1 MLTDRSNEPSRRW
14 PNLIVRL
21 GVFLLIISVVIIILL
36 SNLYL
41 TQNYSQVKRSEAE
54 RELSL
59 YSGRLISELQRVS
72 VVPLLLSR
80 DTGLISDIN
89 TKDFQLTSQRLIT
102 FSDEIRVKSIT
113 LLERYGRIVA
123 SSDRSD
129 LGQNLR
135 GQDFF
140 FNAIRKSG
148 TVFTISDNEKGRRSF
163 FYSRKL
169 ESQGKI
175 LGVIVVEVGLD
186 NLFTT
191 WSANDATIMVT
202 NSKGIVLLST
212 DQGFLNQSLETALLS
227 QPTLT
232 VLERAIR
239 ATGDWNGSE
248 VDAYIEDQALYR
260 LDTSIPFQG
269 WRLTYLTPFQSVR
282 EKVNG
287 VLALGITALA
297 LLLALGFYF
306 LSRRATRQS
315 FLFKAESEELRA
327 LNDRL
332 STEITQRERA
342 ERNLQVAEASL
353 EQSSKLAAL
362 GEMSAAV
369 SHELN
374 QPLAAMRTYLAAAK
388 LLLSRKRSEEAL
400 SSFQR
405 IDDLIGRMG
414 TITQQLKSYSRKGSD
429 DLIPVNFINSI
440 NTSIA
445 MMAPQLG
452 QQSVEITKS
461 LPEIP
466 VKVLADPVR
475 LEQVIIN
482 LLRNALDAMKGQTER
497 YLQISLTAGE
507 MATLTIQD
515 NGPGIENLDEMFEPF
530 FTTKKPGEGV
540 GLGLAISSS
549 IAKDLDG
556 RLFARNVSPR
566 GAVFEFQLPQIV
578 ENNKD
583 LEQPNG

>member
-1 MLTDRSNEPSRRW
+1 MIPQQANEPSRRW

-21 GVFLLIISVVIIILL
+21 GVILLIISTITIILL

-41 TQNYSQVKRSEAE
+41 TQNYSQVKRTEAE

-59 YSGRLISELQRVS
+59 YSGRLISELQRIS

-89 TKDFQLTSQRLIT
+89 TKDYQLTSQRLIT

-113 LLERYGRIVA
+113 LLERFGRIVA

-135 GQDFF
+135 GQNFF
-140 FNAIRKSG
+140 FNAMRQSG
-148 TVFTISDNEKGRRSF
+148 TVFTMSDNEKGRRSF

-169 ESQGKI
+169 ESQGKV

-202 NSKGIVLLST
+202 NSKGIVVLST
-212 DQGFLNQSLETALLS
+212 DQDFLNQSLETALLA

-232 VLERAIR
+232 ALERAIR
-239 ATGDWNGSE
+239 ATGDWNGTE

-260 LDTSIPFQG
+260 LDTAIPFQG

-287 VLALGITALA
+287 VLAIGITALA
-297 LLLALGFYF
+297 LLIALGFYF

-332 STEITQRERA
+332 SNEITQRERA

-388 LLLSRKRSEEAL
+388 LLLSRRRSDEAL

-429 DLIPVNFINSI
+429 DLIPVDFISSI

-452 QQSVEITKS
+452 QQAVEITKS
-461 LPEIP
+461 LPDTP
-466 VKVLADPVR
+466 VSVLADPVR
-475 LEQVIIN
+475 LEQVVIN

-578 ENNKD
+578 EK
-583 LEQPNG
+583 

>member
-1 MLTDRSNEPSRRW
+1 MIPQQANEPSRRW

-21 GVFLLIISVVIIILL
+21 GVILLIISTITIILL

-41 TQNYSQVKRSEAE
+41 TQNYSQVKRTEAE
-54 RELSL
+54 IELSL
-59 YSGRLISELQRVS
+59 SSGRLISELQRIS

-89 TKDFQLTSQRLIT
+89 TKDYQLTSQRLIT

-113 LLERYGRIVA
+113 LLERFGRIVA

-135 GQDFF
+135 GQNFF
-140 FNAIRKSG
+140 FNAMRQSG

-169 ESQGKI
+169 ESQGKV

-202 NSKGIVLLST
+202 NSKGIVVLST
-212 DQGFLNQSLETALLS
+212 DQDFLNQSLETALLA

-232 VLERAIR
+232 ALERAIR
-239 ATGDWNGSE
+239 ATGDWNGTE

-260 LDTSIPFQG
+260 LDTAIPFQG

-287 VLALGITALA
+287 VLAIGITALA
-297 LLLALGFYF
+297 LLIALGFYF

-332 STEITQRERA
+332 SNEITQRERA

-388 LLLSRKRSEEAL
+388 LLLSRRRSDEAL

-429 DLIPVNFINSI
+429 DLIPVDFISSI

-452 QQSVEITKS
+452 QQAVEITKS
-461 LPEIP
+461 LPDTP
-466 VKVLADPVR
+466 VSVLADPVR
-475 LEQVIIN
+475 LEQVVIN

-578 ENNKD
+578 EK
-583 LEQPNG
+583 

>member
-1 MLTDRSNEPSRRW
+1 MIPQQANEPSRRW

-21 GVFLLIISVVIIILL
+21 GVILLIISTITIILL

-41 TQNYSQVKRSEAE
+41 TQNYSQVKRTEAE

-59 YSGRLISELQRVS
+59 YSGRLISELQRIS

-89 TKDFQLTSQRLIT
+89 TKDYQLTSQRLIT

-113 LLERYGRIVA
+113 LLERFGRIVA

-135 GQDFF
+135 GQNFF
-140 FNAIRKSG
+140 FNAMRQSG

-169 ESQGKI
+169 ESQGKV

-202 NSKGIVLLST
+202 NSKGIVVLST
-212 DQGFLNQSLETALLS
+212 DQDFLNQSLETALLA

-232 VLERAIR
+232 ALERAIR
-239 ATGDWNGSE
+239 ATGDWNGTE

-260 LDTSIPFQG
+260 LDTAIPFQG

-287 VLALGITALA
+287 VLAIGITALA

-332 STEITQRERA
+332 SNEITQRERA

-362 GEMSAAV
+362 GEMSAAL

-388 LLLSRKRSEEAL
+388 LLLSRRRSDEAL

-429 DLIPVNFINSI
+429 DLIPVDFISSI

-452 QQSVEITKS
+452 QQAVEITKS
-461 LPEIP
+461 LPDTP
-466 VKVLADPVR
+466 VSVLADPVR
-475 LEQVIIN
+475 LEQVVIN

-578 ENNKD
+578 EK
-583 LEQPNG
+583 

>member
-21 GVFLLIISVVIIILL
+21 GVFLLIISVIIIILL

-72 VVPLLLSR
+72 VVPLLLSC

-583 LEQPNG
+583 LE

>member
-21 GVFLLIISVVIIILL
+21 GVFLLIISVIIIILL

-135 GQDFF
+135 GHDFF

-583 LEQPNG
+583 LE

>member
-1 MLTDRSNEPSRRW
+1 MISERSNDPSRRW
-14 PNLIVRL
+14 PNFIIRL
-21 GVFLLIISVVIIILL
+21 GVILLIGSTIIIILL

-41 TQNYSQVKRSEAE
+41 TQNYSQAKRSEAE

-89 TKDFQLTSQRLIT
+89 TKDYQLTSQRLIT

-113 LLERYGRIVA
+113 LLERFGRIVA
-123 SSDRSD
+123 SSDRTD

-135 GQDFF
+135 DQNFF
-140 FNAIRKSG
+140 FNAMRQSG

-163 FYSRKL
+163 YYSRKL
-169 ESQGKI
+169 ESQGKV
-175 LGVIVVEVGLD
+175 LGVIVVEVALD

-202 NSKGIVLLST
+202 NSEGIVVLST
-212 DQGFLNQSLETALLS
+212 DQDFLNQSLETALLA

-232 VLERAIR
+232 ALERAIR
-239 ATGDWNGSE
+239 ATGDWNGTE

-260 LDTSIPFQG
+260 LDTAIPFQG

-315 FLFKAESEELRA
+315 TFFKAESEELRA

-332 STEITQRERA
+332 SAEITQRERA

-414 TITQQLKSYSRKGSD
+414 TITQQLKSYSRKGSE
-429 DLIPVNFINSI
+429 DLIPVDFVSSI
-440 NTSIA
+440 NTSIS

-461 LPEIP
+461 LPDTP
-466 VKVLADPVR
+466 VSVLADPVR
-475 LEQVIIN
+475 LEQVIVN

-549 IAKDLDG
+549 IAQDLDG

-566 GAVFEFQLPQIV
+566 GAVFEFQLPQI
-578 ENNKD
+578 EDK
-583 LEQPNG
+583 

>member
-1 MLTDRSNEPSRRW
+1 MISERSNEPSRRW

-21 GVFLLIISVVIIILL
+21 GVILLIISTITIILL

-41 TQNYSQVKRSEAE
+41 TQNYSQAKRSEAE

-89 TKDFQLTSQRLIT
+89 TRDYQLTSQRLIT

-113 LLERYGRIVA
+113 LLERFGRIVA

-135 GQDFF
+135 SQNFF
-140 FNAIRKSG
+140 FNAMRQSG

-169 ESQGKI
+169 ESQGKV

-202 NSKGIVLLST
+202 NSEGIVVLST
-212 DQGFLNQSLETALLS
+212 DQDFLNQSLETALLA

-239 ATGDWNGSE
+239 ATGDWNGTE

-260 LDTSIPFQG
+260 LDTAIPFRG

-306 LSRRATRQS
+306 LSRRAARQS

-414 TITQQLKSYSRKGSD
+414 TITQQLKSYSRKGSE
-429 DLIPVNFINSI
+429 DLIPVDFVSSI
-440 NTSIA
+440 NTSIS

-452 QQSVEITKS
+452 QQAVEITKS
-461 LPEIP
+461 LPDTP
-466 VKVLADPVR
+466 VSVLADPVR
-475 LEQVIIN
+475 LEQVIVN

-549 IAKDLDG
+549 IAQDLDG
-556 RLFARNVSPR
+556 RLFARNVTPR
-566 GAVFEFQLPQIV
+566 GAVFEFQLPQI
-578 ENNKD
+578 EDK
-583 LEQPNG
+583 

>member
-1 MLTDRSNEPSRRW
+1 MLSERSNDPSRRW
-14 PNLIVRL
+14 PNFIVRL
-21 GVFLLIISVVIIILL
+21 GVILLISSSVIIILL

-41 TQNYSQVKRSEAE
+41 TQNYSQEKRSEAE

-89 TKDFQLTSQRLIT
+89 TKDYQLTSQRLIT

-113 LLERYGRIVA
+113 LLERFGRIVA
-123 SSDRSD
+123 SSDRTD

-135 GQDFF
+135 DQNFF
-140 FNAIRKSG
+140 FNAMRQSG

-163 FYSRKL
+163 YYSRKL
-169 ESQGKI
+169 ESKGKV
-175 LGVIVVEVGLD
+175 LGVIVVEVALD

-202 NSKGIVLLST
+202 NSEGIVVLST
-212 DQGFLNQSLETALLS
+212 DQDFLNQSLETALLA

-232 VLERAIR
+232 ALERAIR
-239 ATGDWNGSE
+239 ATGDWNGTE

-260 LDTSIPFQG
+260 LDTAIPFQG

-315 FLFKAESEELRA
+315 TFFKAESEELRA

-414 TITQQLKSYSRKGSD
+414 TITQQLKSYSRKGSE
-429 DLIPVNFINSI
+429 DLIPVDFVSSI
-440 NTSIA
+440 NTSIS

-461 LPEIP
+461 LPDTP
-466 VKVLADPVR
+466 VSVLADPVR
-475 LEQVIIN
+475 LEQVIVN

-549 IAKDLDG
+549 IAQDLDG

-566 GAVFEFQLPQIV
+566 GAVFEFQLPQI
-578 ENNKD
+578 EDK
-583 LEQPNG
+583 

>member
-1 MLTDRSNEPSRRW
+1 MIPQQANEPSRRW

-21 GVFLLIISVVIIILL
+21 GVILLIISTITIILL

-41 TQNYSQVKRSEAE
+41 TQNYSQVKRTEAE

-59 YSGRLISELQRVS
+59 YSGRLISELQRIS

-89 TKDFQLTSQRLIT
+89 TKDYQLTSQRLIT

-113 LLERYGRIVA
+113 LLERFGRIVA

-135 GQDFF
+135 GQNFF
-140 FNAIRKSG
+140 FNAMRQSG

-169 ESQGKI
+169 ESQGKV

-202 NSKGIVLLST
+202 NSKGIVVLST
-212 DQGFLNQSLETALLS
+212 DQDFLNQSLETALLA

-232 VLERAIR
+232 ALERAIR
-239 ATGDWNGSE
+239 ATGDWNGTE

-260 LDTSIPFQG
+260 LDTAIPFQG

-287 VLALGITALA
+287 VLAIGITALA
-297 LLLALGFYF
+297 LLIALGFYF
-306 LSRRATRQS
+306 LSRRAAKQS

-332 STEITQRERA
+332 SNEITQRERA

-388 LLLSRKRSEEAL
+388 LLLSRRRSDEAL

-429 DLIPVNFINSI
+429 DLIPVDFISSI

-452 QQSVEITKS
+452 QQAVEITKS
-461 LPEIP
+461 LPDTP
-466 VKVLADPVR
+466 VSVLADPVR
-475 LEQVIIN
+475 LEQVVIN

-578 ENNKD
+578 EK
-583 LEQPNG
+583 

>member
-1 MLTDRSNEPSRRW
+1 MIPQQANEPSRRW

-21 GVFLLIISVVIIILL
+21 GVILLIISSITIILL

-41 TQNYSQVKRSEAE
+41 TQNYSQVKRTEAE

-59 YSGRLISELQRVS
+59 YSGRLISELQRIS

-89 TKDFQLTSQRLIT
+89 TKDYQLTSQRLIT

-113 LLERYGRIVA
+113 LLERFGRIVA

-135 GQDFF
+135 GQNFF
-140 FNAIRKSG
+140 FNAMRQSG

-169 ESQGKI
+169 ESQGKV

-202 NSKGIVLLST
+202 NSKGIVVLST
-212 DQGFLNQSLETALLS
+212 DQDFLNQSLETALLA

-232 VLERAIR
+232 ALERAIR
-239 ATGDWNGSE
+239 ATGDWNGTE

-260 LDTSIPFQG
+260 LDTAIPFQG

-287 VLALGITALA
+287 VLAIGITALA

-306 LSRRATRQS
+306 LSRRATKQS

-332 STEITQRERA
+332 SNEITQRERA

-388 LLLSRKRSEEAL
+388 LLLSRRRSDEAL

-429 DLIPVNFINSI
+429 DLIPVDFISSI

-452 QQSVEITKS
+452 QQAVEITKS
-461 LPEIP
+461 LPDTP
-466 VKVLADPVR
+466 VSVLADPVR
-475 LEQVIIN
+475 LEQVVIN

-515 NGPGIENLDEMFEPF
+515 NGPGIENLDELFEPF

-578 ENNKD
+578 EK
-583 LEQPNG
+583 

>member
-21 GVFLLIISVVIIILL
+21 GVFLLIISVIIIILL

-475 LEQVIIN
+475 LEQVIVN

-578 ENNKD
+578 ENKKD
-583 LEQPNG
+583 LE

>member
-1 MLTDRSNEPSRRW
+1 MLSERSNDPSRRW
-14 PNLIVRL
+14 PNFIVRL
-21 GVFLLIISVVIIILL
+21 GVILLISSSVIIILL

-41 TQNYSQVKRSEAE
+41 TQNYSQAKRSEAE

-89 TKDFQLTSQRLIT
+89 TKDYQLTSQRLIT

-113 LLERYGRIVA
+113 LLERFGRIVA
-123 SSDRSD
+123 SSDRTD

-135 GQDFF
+135 DQNFF
-140 FNAIRKSG
+140 FNAMRQSG

-163 FYSRKL
+163 YYSRKL
-169 ESQGKI
+169 ESQGKV
-175 LGVIVVEVGLD
+175 LGVIVVEVALD

-202 NSKGIVLLST
+202 NSEGIVVLST
-212 DQGFLNQSLETALLS
+212 DQDFLNQSLETALLA

-232 VLERAIR
+232 ALERAIR
-239 ATGDWNGSE
+239 ATGDWNGTE

-260 LDTSIPFQG
+260 LDTAIPFQG

-315 FLFKAESEELRA
+315 IFFKAESEELRA

-332 STEITQRERA
+332 SAEITQRERA

-414 TITQQLKSYSRKGSD
+414 TITQQLKSYSRKGSE
-429 DLIPVNFINSI
+429 DLIPVDFVSSI
-440 NTSIA
+440 NTSIS

-461 LPEIP
+461 LPDTP
-466 VKVLADPVR
+466 VSVLADPVR
-475 LEQVIIN
+475 LEQVIVN

-549 IAKDLDG
+549 IAQDLDG

-566 GAVFEFQLPQIV
+566 GAVFEFQLPQI
-578 ENNKD
+578 EDK
-583 LEQPNG
+583 

>member
-1 MLTDRSNEPSRRW
+1 MAVITNPEPTRGW
-14 PNLIVRL
+14 ANLVVRL
-21 GVFLLIISVVIIILL
+21 GILALALSVIAIIWL

-41 TQNYSQVKRSEAE
+41 TQNYSQAKRTEAE

-72 VVPLLLSR
+72 VVPLLLSQ
-80 DTGLISDIN
+80 DTGLLSDIN
-89 TKDFQLTSQRLIT
+89 TKDYQRTSQRLIS
-102 FSDEIRVKSIT
+102 FSEEIRVNSIT
-113 LLERYGRIVA
+113 LLERFGRIVA

-129 LGQNLR
+129 LGRNLR
-135 GQDFF
+135 DQEFF
-140 FNAIRKSG
+140 YAAIRSSD
-148 TVFTISDNEKGRRSF
+148 TIFTISDNEKGKRSF

-175 LGVIVVEVGLD
+175 MGVVVVEVRLD
-186 NLFTT
+186 DLFTT

-202 NSKGIVLLST
+202 NSEGIIVLST
-212 DQGFLNQSLETALLS
+212 ETSFVNQSLETALVS
-227 QPTLT
+227 EPTLT
-232 VLERAIR
+232 ALERALR
-239 ATGDWNGSE
+239 ATGDWNGTE
-248 VDAYIEDQALYR
+248 VDVYIEDQALYR
-260 LDTSIPFQG
+260 LDTAIPFQG
-269 WRLTYLTPFQSVR
+269 WRLSYLAPFQSVR

-287 VLALGITALA
+287 VLALEITALA
-297 LLLALGFYF
+297 LLMALGFYF
-306 LSRRATRQS
+306 LSRRAIRQS

-374 QPLAAMRTYLAAAK
+374 QPLAAMRTYLAGAK
-388 LLLSRKRSEEAL
+388 LLLSRKRPDEAL

-414 TITQQLKSYSRKGSD
+414 TITQQLKSYARKGSD
-429 DLIPVNFINSI
+429 DLIPVDFKNSV
-440 NTSIA
+440 NTSMS

-452 QQSVEITKS
+452 QQDVEIDKN
-461 LPEIP
+461 LPDET
-466 VKVLADPVR
+466 VMVMADPVR
-475 LEQVIIN
+475 LEQVIVN
-482 LLRNALDAMKGQTER
+482 LLRNALDAMKGQSDR
-497 YLQISLTAGE
+497 HLQVSLTAGE

-515 NGPGIENLDEMFEPF
+515 NGPGIENLDELFEPF
-530 FTTKKPGEGV
+530 FTTKKPGDGV

-549 IAKDLDG
+549 ITKDLDG

-566 GAVFEFQLPQIV
+566 GAVFEFQLPQI
-578 ENNKD
+578 EPKGIQAA
-583 LEQPNG
+583 E

>member
-1 MLTDRSNEPSRRW
+1 MIPQQANEPSRRW

-21 GVFLLIISVVIIILL
+21 GVILLIISTITIILL

-41 TQNYSQVKRSEAE
+41 TQNYSQVKRTEAE

-59 YSGRLISELQRVS
+59 YSGRLISELQRIS

-89 TKDFQLTSQRLIT
+89 TKDYQLTSQRLIT

-113 LLERYGRIVA
+113 LLERFGRIVA

-135 GQDFF
+135 GQNFF
-140 FNAIRKSG
+140 FNAMRQSG

-169 ESQGKI
+169 ESQGKV

-202 NSKGIVLLST
+202 NSKGIVVLST
-212 DQGFLNQSLETALLS
+212 DQDFLNQSLETALLA

-232 VLERAIR
+232 ALERAIR
-239 ATGDWNGSE
+239 ATGDWNGTE

-260 LDTSIPFQG
+260 LDTAIPFQG

-287 VLALGITALA
+287 VLAIGITALA
-297 LLLALGFYF
+297 LLIALGFYF
-306 LSRRATRQS
+306 LSRRAAKQS

-332 STEITQRERA
+332 SNEITQRERA

-388 LLLSRKRSEEAL
+388 LLLSRRRSDEAL

-429 DLIPVNFINSI
+429 DLIPVDFISSI

-452 QQSVEITKS
+452 QQAVEITKS
-461 LPEIP
+461 LPDTP
-466 VKVLADPVR
+466 VSVLADPVR
-475 LEQVIIN
+475 LEQVVIN

-549 IAKDLDG
+549 IAKELDG

-578 ENNKD
+578 EK
-583 LEQPNG
+583 

>member
-1 MLTDRSNEPSRRW
+1 MIPQQANEPSRRW

-21 GVFLLIISVVIIILL
+21 GVILLIISTITIILL

-41 TQNYSQVKRSEAE
+41 TQNYSQVKRTEAE

-59 YSGRLISELQRVS
+59 YSGRLISELQRIS

-89 TKDFQLTSQRLIT
+89 TKDYQLTSQRLIT

-113 LLERYGRIVA
+113 LLERFGRIVA

-135 GQDFF
+135 GQNFF
-140 FNAIRKSG
+140 FNAMRQSG

-169 ESQGKI
+169 ESQGKV

-202 NSKGIVLLST
+202 NSKGIVVLST
-212 DQGFLNQSLETALLS
+212 DQDFLNQSLETALLA

-239 ATGDWNGSE
+239 ATGDWNGTE

-260 LDTSIPFQG
+260 LDTAIPFQG

-287 VLALGITALA
+287 VLAIGITALA
-297 LLLALGFYF
+297 LLIALGFYF
-306 LSRRATRQS
+306 LSRRAARQS

-332 STEITQRERA
+332 SNEITQRERA

-388 LLLSRKRSEEAL
+388 LLLSRRRSDEAL

-429 DLIPVNFINSI
+429 DLIPVDFISSI

-452 QQSVEITKS
+452 QQAVEITKS
-461 LPEIP
+461 LPDTP
-466 VKVLADPVR
+466 VSVLADPVR
-475 LEQVIIN
+475 LEQVVIN

-578 ENNKD
+578 EK
-583 LEQPNG
+583 

>member
-1 MLTDRSNEPSRRW
+1 MALLNNPEPTRGW
-14 PNLIVRL
+14 ANLIVRL
-21 GVFLLIISVVIIILL
+21 GIFLLAVSVIAIIWLT
-36 SNLYL
+36 NLYL
-41 TQNYSQVKRSEAE
+41 TQNYSQEKRSEAE

-80 DTGLISDIN
+80 DTGLLSDLN
-89 TKDFQLTSQRLIT
+89 TKDYQLTSQRLIS
-102 FSDEIRVKSIT
+102 FSEEIRVNSIT
-113 LLERYGRIVA
+113 LLERFGRIVA
-123 SSDRSD
+123 SSDRAD
-129 LGQNLR
+129 LGRNLR
-135 GQDFF
+135 DQEFF
-140 FNAIRKSG
+140 YSAIRSSD
-148 TVFTISDNEKGRRSF
+148 TIFTISSNEKGKRSF

-175 LGVIVVEVGLD
+175 KGVVVVEVRLD
-186 NLFTT
+186 DLFTT

-202 NSKGIVLLST
+202 NSEGIVVLST
-212 DQGFLNQSLETALLS
+212 EKGFLNQSLETALLS

-232 VLERAIR
+232 VFESAVR
-239 ATGDWNGSE
+239 ATGDWNGTA

-260 LDTSIPFQG
+260 LDTAIPFQG
-269 WRLTYLTPFQSVR
+269 WRLTYLAPFQSVR

-287 VLALGITALA
+287 VLALEITGLA
-297 LLLALGFYF
+297 LLMALGFYF
-306 LSRRATRQS
+306 LSRRAIRQT

-374 QPLAAMRTYLAAAK
+374 QPLAAMRTYLAGAK
-388 LLLSRKRSEEAL
+388 LLLSRKRPDEAM

-414 TITQQLKSYSRKGSD
+414 TITQQLKSYARKGSD
-429 DLIPVNFINSI
+429 DLIPVDFKMSV
-440 NTSIA
+440 NTSMS

-452 QQSVEITKS
+452 QQDVEID
-461 LPEIP
+461 
-466 VKVLADPVR
+466 KVLPDHPVMVMADPVR
-475 LEQVIIN
+475 LEQVIVN
-482 LLRNALDAMKGQTER
+482 LLRNALDAMKGQSDR
-497 YLQISLTAGE
+497 HLQISLTAGD

-515 NGPGIENLDEMFEPF
+515 NGPGIENLDELFEPF
-530 FTTKKPGEGV
+530 FTTKKPGDGV

-549 IAKDLDG
+549 ITKDLDG

-566 GAVFEFQLPQIV
+566 GAVFEFQLPQ
-578 ENNKD
+578 
-583 LEQPNG
+583 LEQKDIQAAE

>member
-21 GVFLLIISVVIIILL
+21 GVFLLIISVIIIILL

-80 DTGLISDIN
+80 DTSLISDIN

-475 LEQVIIN
+475 LEQVIVN

-583 LEQPNG
+583 LE

>member
-1 MLTDRSNEPSRRW
+1 MALLNNPEPTRGW
-14 PNLIVRL
+14 ANLIVRL
-21 GVFLLIISVVIIILL
+21 GIFLLAVSVIAIIWLT
-36 SNLYL
+36 NLYL
-41 TQNYSQVKRSEAE
+41 TQNYSQEKRSEAE

-80 DTGLISDIN
+80 DTGLLSDLN
-89 TKDFQLTSQRLIT
+89 TKDYQLTSQRLIS
-102 FSDEIRVKSIT
+102 FSEEIRVNSIT
-113 LLERYGRIVA
+113 LLERFGRIVA
-123 SSDRSD
+123 SSDRAD
-129 LGQNLR
+129 LGRNLR
-135 GQDFF
+135 DQEFF
-140 FNAIRKSG
+140 YSAIRSSD
-148 TVFTISDNEKGRRSF
+148 TIFTISSNEKGKRSF

-175 LGVIVVEVGLD
+175 KGVVVVEVRLD
-186 NLFTT
+186 DLFTT

-202 NSKGIVLLST
+202 NSEGIVVLST
-212 DQGFLNQSLETALLS
+212 EKGFLNQSLETALLS

-232 VLERAIR
+232 VFESAVR
-239 ATGDWNGSE
+239 ATGDWNGTA

-260 LDTSIPFQG
+260 LDTAIPFQG
-269 WRLTYLTPFQSVR
+269 WRLTYLAPFQSVR

-287 VLALGITALA
+287 VLALEITGLA
-297 LLLALGFYF
+297 LLMALGFYF
-306 LSRRATRQS
+306 LSRRAIRQT

-374 QPLAAMRTYLAAAK
+374 QPLAAMRTYLAGAK
-388 LLLSRKRSEEAL
+388 LLLSRKRPDEAM

-414 TITQQLKSYSRKGSD
+414 TITQQLKSYARKGSD
-429 DLIPVNFINSI
+429 DLIPVDFKMSV
-440 NTSIA
+440 NTSMS

-452 QQSVEITKS
+452 QQDVEID
-461 LPEIP
+461 
-466 VKVLADPVR
+466 KVLPDHPVMVMADPVR
-475 LEQVIIN
+475 LEQVIVN
-482 LLRNALDAMKGQTER
+482 LLRNALDAMKGQSDR
-497 YLQISLTAGE
+497 HLQISLTAGE

-515 NGPGIENLDEMFEPF
+515 NGPGIENLDELFEPF
-530 FTTKKPGEGV
+530 FTTKKPGDGV

-549 IAKDLDG
+549 ITKDLDG

-566 GAVFEFQLPQIV
+566 GAVFEFQLPQ
-578 ENNKD
+578 
-583 LEQPNG
+583 LEQKDIQAAE

>member
-1 MLTDRSNEPSRRW
+1 MIPQQANEPSRRW

-21 GVFLLIISVVIIILL
+21 GVILLIISTITIILL

-41 TQNYSQVKRSEAE
+41 TQNYSQVKRTEAE

-59 YSGRLISELQRVS
+59 YSGRLISELQRIS

-89 TKDFQLTSQRLIT
+89 TKDYQLTSQRLIT

-113 LLERYGRIVA
+113 LLERFGRIVA

-135 GQDFF
+135 GQNFF
-140 FNAIRKSG
+140 FNAMRQSG

-169 ESQGKI
+169 ESQGKV

-202 NSKGIVLLST
+202 NSKGIVVLST
-212 DQGFLNQSLETALLS
+212 DQDFLNQSLETALLA

-232 VLERAIR
+232 ALERAIR
-239 ATGDWNGSE
+239 ATGDWNGTE

-260 LDTSIPFQG
+260 LDTAIPFQG

-287 VLALGITALA
+287 VLAIGITALA
-297 LLLALGFYF
+297 LLIALGFYF

-332 STEITQRERA
+332 SNEITQRERA

-388 LLLSRKRSEEAL
+388 LLLSRRRSDEAL

-429 DLIPVNFINSI
+429 DLIPVDFISSI

-452 QQSVEITKS
+452 QQAVEITKS
-461 LPEIP
+461 LPDTP
-466 VKVLADPVR
+466 VSVLADPVR
-475 LEQVIIN
+475 LEQVVIN

-530 FTTKKPGEGV
+530 FTTKKPGECV

-578 ENNKD
+578 EK
-583 LEQPNG
+583 

>member
-1 MLTDRSNEPSRRW
+1 MLSERSNDPSRRW
-14 PNLIVRL
+14 PNFIVRL
-21 GVFLLIISVVIIILL
+21 GVILLISSSVIIILL

-41 TQNYSQVKRSEAE
+41 TQNYSQAKRSEAE

-89 TKDFQLTSQRLIT
+89 TKDYQLTSQRLIT

-113 LLERYGRIVA
+113 LLERFGRIVA
-123 SSDRSD
+123 SSDRTD

-135 GQDFF
+135 DQKFF
-140 FNAIRKSG
+140 FNAMRQSG

-163 FYSRKL
+163 YYSRKL
-169 ESQGKI
+169 ESQGKV
-175 LGVIVVEVGLD
+175 LGVIVVEVALD

-191 WSANDATIMVT
+191 WSANDSTIMVT
-202 NSKGIVLLST
+202 NSEGIVVLST
-212 DQGFLNQSLETALLS
+212 DQDFLNQSLETALLA

-232 VLERAIR
+232 ALERAIR
-239 ATGDWNGSE
+239 ATGDWNGTE

-260 LDTSIPFQG
+260 LDTAIPFQG

-315 FLFKAESEELRA
+315 TFFKAESEELRA

-400 SSFQR
+400 SSLQR

-414 TITQQLKSYSRKGSD
+414 TITQQLKSYSRKGSE
-429 DLIPVNFINSI
+429 DLIPVDFVSSI
-440 NTSIA
+440 NTSIS

-461 LPEIP
+461 LPDTP
-466 VKVLADPVR
+466 VSVLADPVR
-475 LEQVIIN
+475 LEQVIVN

-549 IAKDLDG
+549 IAQDLDG

-566 GAVFEFQLPQIV
+566 GAVFEFQLPQI
-578 ENNKD
+578 EDK
-583 LEQPNG
+583 

>member
-1 MLTDRSNEPSRRW
+1 MIPQQTNEPSRRW

-21 GVFLLIISVVIIILL
+21 GVILLIISTITIILL

-41 TQNYSQVKRSEAE
+41 TQNYSQVKRTEAE

-59 YSGRLISELQRVS
+59 YSGRLISELQRIS

-89 TKDFQLTSQRLIT
+89 TKDYQLTSQRLIT

-113 LLERYGRIVA
+113 LLERFGRIVA

-135 GQDFF
+135 GQNFF
-140 FNAIRKSG
+140 FNAMRQSG

-169 ESQGKI
+169 ESQGKV

-202 NSKGIVLLST
+202 NSKGIVVLST
-212 DQGFLNQSLETALLS
+212 DQDFLNQSLETALLA

-232 VLERAIR
+232 ALERAIR
-239 ATGDWNGSE
+239 ATGDWNGTE

-260 LDTSIPFQG
+260 LDTAIPFQG

-287 VLALGITALA
+287 VLAIGITALA

-332 STEITQRERA
+332 SNEITQRERA

-388 LLLSRKRSEEAL
+388 LLLSRRRSDEAL

-429 DLIPVNFINSI
+429 DLIPVDFISSI

-452 QQSVEITKS
+452 QQAVEITKS
-461 LPEIP
+461 LPDTP
-466 VKVLADPVR
+466 VSVLADPVR
-475 LEQVIIN
+475 LEQVVIN

-578 ENNKD
+578 EK
-583 LEQPNG
+583 

>member
-1 MLTDRSNEPSRRW
+1 MIPQQANEPSRRW

-21 GVFLLIISVVIIILL
+21 GVILLIISTITIILL

-41 TQNYSQVKRSEAE
+41 TQNYSQVKRTEAE

-59 YSGRLISELQRVS
+59 YSGRLISELQRIS

-89 TKDFQLTSQRLIT
+89 TKDYQLTSQRLIT

-113 LLERYGRIVA
+113 LLERFGRIVA

-135 GQDFF
+135 GQNFF
-140 FNAIRKSG
+140 FNAMRQSG

-169 ESQGKI
+169 ESQGKV

-202 NSKGIVLLST
+202 NSKGIVVLST
-212 DQGFLNQSLETALLS
+212 DQDFLNQSLETALLA

-232 VLERAIR
+232 ALERAIR
-239 ATGDWNGSE
+239 ATGDWNGTE

-260 LDTSIPFQG
+260 LDTAIPFQG

-287 VLALGITALA
+287 VLAIGITALA

-327 LNDRL
+327 LNERL
-332 STEITQRERA
+332 SNEITQRERA

-388 LLLSRKRSEEAL
+388 LLLSRRRSDEAL

-429 DLIPVNFINSI
+429 DLIPVDFISSI

-452 QQSVEITKS
+452 QQAVEITKS
-461 LPEIP
+461 LPDTP
-466 VKVLADPVR
+466 VSVLADPVR
-475 LEQVIIN
+475 LEQVVIN

-578 ENNKD
+578 EK
-583 LEQPNG
+583 

>member
-1 MLTDRSNEPSRRW
+1 MIPQQANEPSRRW

-21 GVFLLIISVVIIILL
+21 GIILLIISTITIILL

-41 TQNYSQVKRSEAE
+41 TQNYSQVKRTEAE

-59 YSGRLISELQRVS
+59 YSGRLISELQRIS

-89 TKDFQLTSQRLIT
+89 TKDYQLTSQRLIT

-113 LLERYGRIVA
+113 LLERFGRIVA

-135 GQDFF
+135 GQNFF
-140 FNAIRKSG
+140 FNAMRQSG

-169 ESQGKI
+169 ESQGKV

-202 NSKGIVLLST
+202 NSKGIVVLST
-212 DQGFLNQSLETALLS
+212 DQDFLNQSLETALLA

-232 VLERAIR
+232 ALERAIR
-239 ATGDWNGSE
+239 ATGDWNGTE

-260 LDTSIPFQG
+260 LDTAIPFQG

-287 VLALGITALA
+287 VLAIGITALA
-297 LLLALGFYF
+297 LLIALGFYF

-332 STEITQRERA
+332 SNEITQRERA

-388 LLLSRKRSEEAL
+388 LLLSRRRSDEAL

-429 DLIPVNFINSI
+429 DLIPVDFISSI

-452 QQSVEITKS
+452 QQAVEITKS
-461 LPEIP
+461 LPDTP
-466 VKVLADPVR
+466 VSVLADPVR
-475 LEQVIIN
+475 LEQVVIN

-578 ENNKD
+578 EK
-583 LEQPNG
+583 

>member
-21 GVFLLIISVVIIILL
+21 GVFLLIISVIIIILL

-113 LLERYGRIVA
+113 LLERYGRIVE

-475 LEQVIIN
+475 LEQVIVN

-583 LEQPNG
+583 LE

>member
-1 MLTDRSNEPSRRW
+1 MLSERSNDPSRRW
-14 PNLIVRL
+14 PNFIVRL
-21 GVFLLIISVVIIILL
+21 GVILLISSSVIIILL

-41 TQNYSQVKRSEAE
+41 TQNYSQEKRSEAE

-89 TKDFQLTSQRLIT
+89 TKDYQLTSQRLIT

-113 LLERYGRIVA
+113 LLERFGRIVA
-123 SSDRSD
+123 SSDRTD

-135 GQDFF
+135 DQNFF
-140 FNAIRKSG
+140 FNAMRQSG

-163 FYSRKL
+163 YYSRKL
-169 ESQGKI
+169 ESQGKV
-175 LGVIVVEVGLD
+175 LGVIVVEVALD

-202 NSKGIVLLST
+202 NSEGIVVLST
-212 DQGFLNQSLETALLS
+212 DQDFLNQSLETALLA

-232 VLERAIR
+232 ALERAIR
-239 ATGDWNGSE
+239 ATGDWNGTE

-260 LDTSIPFQG
+260 LDTAIPFQG

-315 FLFKAESEELRA
+315 TFFKAESEELRA

-414 TITQQLKSYSRKGSD
+414 TITQQLKSYSRKGSE
-429 DLIPVNFINSI
+429 DLIPVDFVSSI
-440 NTSIA
+440 NTSIS

-461 LPEIP
+461 LPDTP
-466 VKVLADPVR
+466 VSVLADPVR
-475 LEQVIIN
+475 LEQVIVN
-482 LLRNALDAMKGQTER
+482 LLRNALDAMKGQSER

-549 IAKDLDG
+549 IAQDLDG

-566 GAVFEFQLPQIV
+566 GAVFEFQLPQI
-578 ENNKD
+578 EDK
-583 LEQPNG
+583 

>member
-1 MLTDRSNEPSRRW
+1 MALITNPEPTRGW
-14 PNLIVRL
+14 ANLVVRL
-21 GVFLLIISVVIIILL
+21 GIFALAMSVIAIIWL

-41 TQNYSQVKRSEAE
+41 TQNYSQAKRTEAE

-80 DTGLISDIN
+80 DTGLLSDIN
-89 TKDFQLTSQRLIT
+89 TKDYQRTSQRLIS
-102 FSDEIRVKSIT
+102 FSEEIRVNSIT
-113 LLERYGRIVA
+113 LLERFGRIVA

-135 GQDFF
+135 DQEFF
-140 FNAIRKSG
+140 YAAIRSSD
-148 TVFTISDNEKGRRSF
+148 TVFTISDNEKGKRSF

-169 ESQGKI
+169 ESKGKI
-175 LGVIVVEVGLD
+175 MGVVVVEVRLD
-186 NLFTT
+186 DLFTT

-202 NSKGIVLLST
+202 NSEGIVVLST
-212 DQGFLNQSLETALLS
+212 ETGFLNQSLETALVS

-232 VLERAIR
+232 VLERALR
-239 ATGDWNGSE
+239 ATGDWNGTE
-248 VDAYIEDQALYR
+248 VDVYIEDQALYR
-260 LDTSIPFQG
+260 LDTAIPFQG
-269 WRLTYLTPFQSVR
+269 WRLSYLAPFQSVR

-287 VLALGITALA
+287 VLALEITGLA
-297 LLLALGFYF
+297 LLMALGFYF
-306 LSRRATRQS
+306 LSRRAIRQS

-374 QPLAAMRTYLAAAK
+374 QPLAAMRTYLAGAK
-388 LLLSRKRSEEAL
+388 LLLSRNRPDEAL

-414 TITQQLKSYSRKGSD
+414 TITHQLKSYARKGSD
-429 DLIPVNFINSI
+429 DLIPVDFKTSV
-440 NTSIA
+440 NTSMS

-452 QQSVEITKS
+452 QQDVEIDKN
-461 LPEIP
+461 LPDFP
-466 VKVLADPVR
+466 VIVMADPVR
-475 LEQVIIN
+475 LEQVIVN
-482 LLRNALDAMKGQTER
+482 LLRNALDAMKGQSDR
-497 YLQISLTAGE
+497 HLIVSLTAGE

-515 NGPGIENLDEMFEPF
+515 NGPGIENLDELFEPF
-530 FTTKKPGEGV
+530 FTTKKPGDGV

-549 IAKDLDG
+549 ITKDLDG

-566 GAVFEFQLPQIV
+566 GAVFEFQLPQLEPKGIQAV
-578 ENNKD
+578 E
-583 LEQPNG
+583 

>member
-1 MLTDRSNEPSRRW
+1 MIPQQANEPSRRW

-21 GVFLLIISVVIIILL
+21 GVILLIISTITIILL

-41 TQNYSQVKRSEAE
+41 TQNYSQVKRTEAE

-59 YSGRLISELQRVS
+59 YSGRLISELQRIS

-89 TKDFQLTSQRLIT
+89 TKDYQLTSQRLIT

-113 LLERYGRIVA
+113 LLERFGRIVA

-135 GQDFF
+135 GQNFF
-140 FNAIRKSG
+140 FNAMRQSG

-169 ESQGKI
+169 ESQGKV

-202 NSKGIVLLST
+202 NSKGIVVLST
-212 DQGFLNQSLETALLS
+212 DQDFLNQSLETALLA

-232 VLERAIR
+232 ALERAIR
-239 ATGDWNGSE
+239 ATGDWNGTE

-260 LDTSIPFQG
+260 LDTAIPFQG

-287 VLALGITALA
+287 VLAIGITALA
-297 LLLALGFYF
+297 LLIALGFYF

-332 STEITQRERA
+332 SNEITQRERA

-388 LLLSRKRSEEAL
+388 LLLSRRRSEEAL

-429 DLIPVNFINSI
+429 DLIPVDFISSI

-452 QQSVEITKS
+452 QQAVEITKS
-461 LPEIP
+461 LPDTP
-466 VKVLADPVR
+466 VSVLADPVR
-475 LEQVIIN
+475 LEQVVIN

-578 ENNKD
+578 EK
-583 LEQPNG
+583 

>member
-1 MLTDRSNEPSRRW
+1 MIPQQANEPSRRW

-21 GVFLLIISVVIIILL
+21 GVILLIISTITIILL

-41 TQNYSQVKRSEAE
+41 TQNYSQVKRTEAE

-59 YSGRLISELQRVS
+59 YSGRLISELQRIS

-89 TKDFQLTSQRLIT
+89 TKDYQLTSQRLIT

-113 LLERYGRIVA
+113 LLERFGRIVA

-135 GQDFF
+135 GQNFF
-140 FNAIRKSG
+140 FNAMRQSG

-169 ESQGKI
+169 ESQGKV

-202 NSKGIVLLST
+202 NSKGIVVLST
-212 DQGFLNQSLETALLS
+212 DQDFLNQSLETALLA

-232 VLERAIR
+232 ALERAIR
-239 ATGDWNGSE
+239 ATGDWNGTE

-260 LDTSIPFQG
+260 LDTAIPFQG

-287 VLALGITALA
+287 VLAIGITALA
-297 LLLALGFYF
+297 LLIALGFYF
-306 LSRRATRQS
+306 LSRRAARQS

-332 STEITQRERA
+332 SNEITHRERA

-388 LLLSRKRSEEAL
+388 LLLSRRRSDEAL

-429 DLIPVNFINSI
+429 DLIPVDFISSI

-452 QQSVEITKS
+452 QQAVEITKS
-461 LPEIP
+461 LPDTP
-466 VKVLADPVR
+466 VSVLADPVR
-475 LEQVIIN
+475 LEQVVIN

-578 ENNKD
+578 EK
-583 LEQPNG
+583 

>member
-1 MLTDRSNEPSRRW
+1 MLSERSNDPSRRW
-14 PNLIVRL
+14 PNFIVRL
-21 GVFLLIISVVIIILL
+21 GVILLISSSVIIILL

-41 TQNYSQVKRSEAE
+41 TQNYSQEKRSEAE

-89 TKDFQLTSQRLIT
+89 TKDYQLTSQRLIT

-113 LLERYGRIVA
+113 LLERFGRIVA
-123 SSDRSD
+123 SSDRTD

-135 GQDFF
+135 DQKFF
-140 FNAIRKSG
+140 FNAMRQSG

-163 FYSRKL
+163 YYSRKL
-169 ESQGKI
+169 ESKGKV
-175 LGVIVVEVGLD
+175 LGVIVVEVALD

-202 NSKGIVLLST
+202 NSEGIVVLST
-212 DQGFLNQSLETALLS
+212 DQDFLNQSLETALLA

-232 VLERAIR
+232 ALERAIR
-239 ATGDWNGSE
+239 ATGDWNGTE

-260 LDTSIPFQG
+260 LDTAIPFQG

-306 LSRRATRQS
+306 LSRRANRQS
-315 FLFKAESEELRA
+315 TFFKAESEELRA

-414 TITQQLKSYSRKGSD
+414 TITQQLKSYSRKGSE
-429 DLIPVNFINSI
+429 DLIPVDFVSSI
-440 NTSIA
+440 NTSIS

-461 LPEIP
+461 LPDTP
-466 VKVLADPVR
+466 VSVLADPVR
-475 LEQVIIN
+475 LEQVIVN

-549 IAKDLDG
+549 IAQDLDG

-566 GAVFEFQLPQIV
+566 GAVFEFQLPQI
-578 ENNKD
+578 EDK
-583 LEQPNG
+583 

>member
-1 MLTDRSNEPSRRW
+1 MIPQQANEPSRRW

-21 GVFLLIISVVIIILL
+21 GVILLIISTITIILL

-41 TQNYSQVKRSEAE
+41 TQNYSQVKRTEAE

-59 YSGRLISELQRVS
+59 YSGRLISELQRIS

-89 TKDFQLTSQRLIT
+89 TKDYQLTSQRLIT

-113 LLERYGRIVA
+113 LLERFGRIVA

-135 GQDFF
+135 GQNFF
-140 FNAIRKSG
+140 FNAMRQSG

-169 ESQGKI
+169 ESQGKV

-202 NSKGIVLLST
+202 NSKGIVVLST
-212 DQGFLNQSLETALLS
+212 DQDFLNQSLETALLA

-232 VLERAIR
+232 ALERAIR
-239 ATGDWNGSE
+239 ATGDWNGTE

-260 LDTSIPFQG
+260 LDTAIPFQG

-287 VLALGITALA
+287 VLAIGITALA
-297 LLLALGFYF
+297 LLIALGFYF

-327 LNDRL
+327 LNERL
-332 STEITQRERA
+332 SNEITQRERA

-388 LLLSRKRSEEAL
+388 LLLSRRRSDEAL

-429 DLIPVNFINSI
+429 DLIPVDFISSI

-452 QQSVEITKS
+452 QQAVEITKS
-461 LPEIP
+461 LPDTP
-466 VKVLADPVR
+466 VSVLADPVR
-475 LEQVIIN
+475 LEQVVIN

-578 ENNKD
+578 EK
-583 LEQPNG
+583 

>member
-1 MLTDRSNEPSRRW
+1 MIPQQANEPSRRW

-21 GVFLLIISVVIIILL
+21 GVILLIISTITIILL

-41 TQNYSQVKRSEAE
+41 TQNYSQVKRTEAE

-59 YSGRLISELQRVS
+59 YSGRLISELQRIS

-89 TKDFQLTSQRLIT
+89 TKDYQLTSQRLIT

-113 LLERYGRIVA
+113 LLERFGRIVA

-135 GQDFF
+135 GQNFF
-140 FNAIRKSG
+140 FNAMRQSG

-169 ESQGKI
+169 ESQGKV

-202 NSKGIVLLST
+202 NSKGIVVLST
-212 DQGFLNQSLETALLS
+212 DQDFLNQSLETALLA

-232 VLERAIR
+232 ALERAIR
-239 ATGDWNGSE
+239 ATGDWNGTE

-260 LDTSIPFQG
+260 LDTAIPFQG

-287 VLALGITALA
+287 VLAIGITALA

-332 STEITQRERA
+332 SNEITQRERA

-388 LLLSRKRSEEAL
+388 LLLSRRRSDEAL

-429 DLIPVNFINSI
+429 DLIPVDFISSI

-452 QQSVEITKS
+452 QQAVEITKS
-461 LPEIP
+461 LPDTP
-466 VKVLADPVR
+466 VSVLADPVR
-475 LEQVIIN
+475 LEQVVIN

-578 ENNKD
+578 EK
-583 LEQPNG
+583 

>member
-1 MLTDRSNEPSRRW
+1 MIPQQANEPSRRW

-21 GVFLLIISVVIIILL
+21 GVILLIISTITIILL

-41 TQNYSQVKRSEAE
+41 TQNYSQVKRTEAE

-59 YSGRLISELQRVS
+59 YSGRLISELQRIS

-89 TKDFQLTSQRLIT
+89 TKDYQLTSQKLIT

-113 LLERYGRIVA
+113 LLERFGRIVA

-135 GQDFF
+135 GQNFF
-140 FNAIRKSG
+140 FNAMRQSG

-169 ESQGKI
+169 ESQGKV

-202 NSKGIVLLST
+202 NSKGIVVLST
-212 DQGFLNQSLETALLS
+212 DQDFLNQSLETALLA

-232 VLERAIR
+232 ALERAIR
-239 ATGDWNGSE
+239 ATGDWNGTE

-260 LDTSIPFQG
+260 LDTAIPFQG

-287 VLALGITALA
+287 VLAIGITALA

-332 STEITQRERA
+332 SNEITQRERA

-388 LLLSRKRSEEAL
+388 LLLSRRRSDEAL

-429 DLIPVNFINSI
+429 DLIPVDFISSI

-452 QQSVEITKS
+452 QQAVEITKS
-461 LPEIP
+461 LPDTP
-466 VKVLADPVR
+466 VSVLADPVR
-475 LEQVIIN
+475 LEQVVIN

-578 ENNKD
+578 EK
-583 LEQPNG
+583 

>member
-1 MLTDRSNEPSRRW
+1 MALITNPEPTRGW
-14 PNLIVRL
+14 ANLVVRL
-21 GVFLLIISVVIIILL
+21 GIFALAMSVIAIIWL

-41 TQNYSQVKRSEAE
+41 TQNYSQAKRTDAE

-80 DTGLISDIN
+80 DTGLLSDIN
-89 TKDFQLTSQRLIT
+89 TKDYQRTSQRLIS
-102 FSDEIRVKSIT
+102 FSEEIRVNSIT
-113 LLERYGRIVA
+113 LLERFGRIVA
-123 SSDRSD
+123 SSARSD

-135 GQDFF
+135 EQEFF
-140 FNAIRKSG
+140 YAAIRSSD
-148 TVFTISDNEKGRRSF
+148 TVFTISDNEKGKRSF

-175 LGVIVVEVGLD
+175 MGVVVVEVRLD
-186 NLFTT
+186 DLFTT

-202 NSKGIVLLST
+202 NSEGIVVLST
-212 DQGFLNQSLETALLS
+212 ETGFLNQSLEAALIS

-232 VLERAIR
+232 VLERAVR
-239 ATGDWNGSE
+239 ATGDWNGTE
-248 VDAYIEDQALYR
+248 VDVYIEDQALYR
-260 LDTSIPFQG
+260 LDTAIPFQG
-269 WRLTYLTPFQSVR
+269 WRLSYLAPFQSVR

-287 VLALGITALA
+287 VLALEITGLA
-297 LLLALGFYF
+297 LLMALGFYF
-306 LSRRATRQS
+306 LSRRAIRQS

-374 QPLAAMRTYLAAAK
+374 QPLAAMRTYLAGAK
-388 LLLSRKRSEEAL
+388 LLLSRKRPDEAL

-414 TITQQLKSYSRKGSD
+414 TITQQLKSYARKGSD
-429 DLIPVNFINSI
+429 DLIPVDFKNSV
-440 NTSIA
+440 NTSMS

-452 QQSVEITKS
+452 QQDVEIDKN
-461 LPEIP
+461 LPDFP
-466 VKVLADPVR
+466 VMVMADPVR
-475 LEQVIIN
+475 LEQVIVN
-482 LLRNALDAMKGQTER
+482 LLRNALDAMKGQSDR
-497 YLQISLTAGE
+497 HLQVSLTAGE

-515 NGPGIENLDEMFEPF
+515 NGPGIENLDELFEPF
-530 FTTKKPGEGV
+530 FTTKKPGDGV

-549 IAKDLDG
+549 ITKDLDG

-566 GAVFEFQLPQIV
+566 GAVFEFQLPQ
-578 ENNKD
+578 
-583 LEQPNG
+583 LEPKGIKAAE